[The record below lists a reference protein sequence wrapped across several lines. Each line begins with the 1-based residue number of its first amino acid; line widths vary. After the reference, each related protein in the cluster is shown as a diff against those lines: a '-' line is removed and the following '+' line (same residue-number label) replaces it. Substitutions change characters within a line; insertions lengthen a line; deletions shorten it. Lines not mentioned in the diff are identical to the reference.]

1 MYAWLEFAQVT
12 LHLWCLEWS
21 APLRVRK
28 TPLHL
33 WCLIPIFSVSIL
45 SRSPRFSLHHHSH
58 LRQHALRNGRGHAWY
73 QVQLKRNCAGRT
85 VWLSGRLNPSHTA
98 CASDWE
104 SPNAGNVMFGNANAM
119 TAHTFTL
126 AKVVFRSPTMTT
138 RHTTLHPAPPLR
150 PRHSTPRGPC
160 AILGHWRWLKSDV
173 GGPHKAC
180 CLDCLVSAGSWLSHL
195 AEIDG
200 NRIRKTCR
208 IEGRKTCRTW
218 NREHFTVEVRP
229 VFEIGRISGIWQDF
243 GPDPDPLRNC
253 RWRPSW
259 RGRSSWTT
267 HPPKRRRRRCE
278 TVKREGGQ
286 IYKYAHA
293 ENNLEL
299 MENRLSSSGRFS
311 QALRPWKSSKK
322 SENRIIFMSM
332 FNDIDWTRRG
342 NSEECISSSEQVK
355 NYAEKFTQGHWTF
368 LGPGSDEMWY
378 GKSNYPPEGKWQE
391 TANMM
396 VGTIRGIWTSSTHKC
411 SSTGSWNPEEEEQQ
425 GDHTLQ
431 CGCFEYRTFISNNSL
446 CKSAQY
452 LRSSRTMVWRF
463 WYEDWRKVSENFT
476 WWDVERIS
484 TKRSDFCGKSTKECP
499 ARSWKRYAWSST
511 EVRNTVNRSPM

>member
-12 LHLWCLEWS
+12 LHLWCL
-21 APLRVRK
+21 LRVRK

-73 QVQLKRNCAGRT
+73 QVPLKRHCAGRT

-104 SPNAGNVMFGNANAM
+104 SPNAGNLMFGNANAM

-126 AKVVFRSPTMTT
+126 FRSPTMTT
-138 RHTTLHPAPPLR
+138 RHATLHPAPPLR

-259 RGRSSWTT
+259 CGRSSWTT

-322 SENRIIFMSM
+322 NPKIE
-332 FNDIDWTRRG
+332 
-342 NSEECISSSEQVK
+342 SSSC
-355 NYAEKFTQGHWTF
+355 
-368 LGPGSDEMWY
+368 
-378 GKSNYPPEGKWQE
+378 
-391 TANMM
+391 
-396 VGTIRGIWTSSTHKC
+396 RC
-411 SSTGSWNPEEEEQQ
+411 SMILIGREEEIQKNVFQ
-425 GDHTLQ
+425 VP
-431 CGCFEYRTFISNNSL
+431 N
-446 CKSAQY
+446 K
-452 LRSSRTMVWRF
+452 SRTKRRNS
-463 WYEDWRKVSENFT
+463 RKGTGHSLDLEATRCGMEHQITLLKENGRRQPT
-476 WWDVERIS
+476 WW
-484 TKRSDFCGKSTKECP
+484 
-499 ARSWKRYAWSST
+499 W
-511 EVRNTVNRSPM
+511 